1 MNQPH
6 LKQPSLILPGK
17 QLEIAK
23 TGLLADYFPAR
34 QYELGQAGQTLID
47 FSGKGNHGT
56 NGNTLDSDNGDP
68 LQESNCLFYDTDD
81 YTQLPLGIFTQLE
94 GTFEVAFNAV
104 DNYSGLRILGSDHS
118 AGNNSE
124 LRTFIATAI
133 PSFALILPNGTT
145 TATVNTRITYGIPQL
160 YTCSWKYNGYVTIIT
175 AFLNGRIVRTITLFG
190 QVVPPDISLMFGRW
204 TSGLIY
210 YSRFRLYRGLFYN
223 RQLSTAEIQTNYQ
236 SHKKELEKRGVVL

>member
-1 MNQPH
+1 MKQSQFE
-6 LKQPSLILPGK
+6 QPSLSLPGK

-34 QYELGQAGQTLID
+34 QYELGLTGQTLID
-47 FSGKGNHGT
+47 FSGKGNHGVH
-56 NGNTLDSDNGDP
+56 GNTADIDNGDP
-68 LQESNCLFYDTDD
+68 ALESNCLFYDTDD
-81 YTQLPLGIFTQLE
+81 YTQLPLGIFTPLE

-118 AGNNSE
+118 AGTNSE
-124 LRTFIATAI
+124 LRTFITTAI

-145 TATVNTRITYGIPQL
+145 TATANTRITYGIPQL
-160 YTCSWKYNGYVTIIT
+160 FTCTWKYNGYVTVIMD
-175 AFLNGRIVRTITLFG
+175 FLNGRIVRTITLFG
-190 QVVPPDISLMFGRW
+190 QVIAPNISLMFGRW
-204 TSGLIY
+204 TAGSIY
-210 YSRFRLYRGLFYN
+210 YSKFRLYRGLFYS